1 LSYAVGALVH
11 ARGRDWIV
19 LPDSSHELLILR
31 PMGGTD
37 EDVSAILTAVEDVHP
52 ATFPL
57 PDPSRVGDDRSAR
70 LLRDALRLSVRS
82 SAGPFRSFG
91 RIAFDPRPYQVVP
104 LLMALRLN
112 PVRLL
117 IADDVGIGKT
127 VEALLVA
134 RELVDQASAKGLA
147 VLCPPHLAGQWQR
160 ELAEKFHIEAEL
172 VLPSTAARLERD
184 LRIDQTI
191 FQVHRFTVVSLDY
204 IKSERRRDEFLRT
217 CPDLVIVDE
226 AHTCAGG
233 SSEVDARHQ
242 RHRLVSG
249 LAQAADRHLILVT
262 ATPHSGKEEA
272 FRSLVGLLDP
282 GLAVLPDDLSGT
294 ANEGNRR
301 RLARHFVQRRRADL
315 RRYMGESTDFPE
327 AEETEEIY
335 KLSVE
340 YRSFLDRVLVQA
352 RDLVRDRS
360 GTQFERRL
368 RWWSALALLRSVASS
383 PAAAGATLI
392 ARAAAADAGDVKAA
406 DEIGRREV
414 LDLPGSDEDVVDMVP
429 GSDIESPGNE
439 GRLRARLMP
448 LAREAKQLEG
458 KLDLKLA
465 KGVSIVRK
473 LLADEFNPIV
483 FCRFIATAE
492 YVARELRRV
501 LPDEVQVVTITGLL
515 SAPER
520 EQRIAEI
527 DHRHQ
532 RVLVATD
539 CLSEGINLQHLFD
552 AVLHYDLSW
561 NPTRHEQREGRVDRY
576 GQLSPKV
583 RTITFY
589 GTDNRIDGIVLQVLL
604 RKHQRIK
611 KATGVSVPVP
621 GDPNTVVEAILEGLM
636 LRKDPDPQF
645 EQLVL
650 LEAELAPK
658 EKDLLQEW
666 DRSADRERRSRTMF
680 AQEGIKVD
688 EVIREL
694 AAVRA
699 AIGSGVDVRRFL
711 IAAVPEFGGRASG
724 NGVVSLH
731 LDGARTELRE
741 AMGTDQDHLRVAFSD
756 PAPSGALKLSRVH
769 PAISGLADLVLTT
782 AIDPLLDGPASRA
795 GVVRTR
801 SVARRTTLLLLR
813 HRHQLLT
820 SAQST
825 ASGAL
830 LAEECDTVAFRG
842 DPATP
847 EWLSDADVD
856 ALLLVEPSANVD
868 IEEQRHHARQAIASV
883 TALAAKL
890 DDRARVRASTLQ
902 EAHGRARQAI
912 DQPARRVTVAP
923 LLPSDVLGVYVYL
936 PDLRNLV

>member
-1 LSYAVGALVH
+1 MLPGSTDELV
-11 ARGRDWIV
+11 IV
-19 LPDSSHELLILR
+19 KPI
-31 PMGGTD
+31 GGSD
-37 EDVSAILTAVEDVHP
+37 EDVSAILTAVEQLRP
-52 ATFPL
+52 ARFPP

-91 RIAFDPRPYQVVP
+91 RIAFDPRPYQLVP

-134 RELVDQASAKGLA
+134 RELLDQSSATGLA
-147 VLCPPHLAGQWQR
+147 VLCPPHLASQWQR
-160 ELAEKFHIEAEL
+160 ELAEKFQIEAEL

-204 IKSERRRDEFLRT
+204 IKSERRREEFLRT

-233 SSEVDARHQ
+233 STALDARHQ
-242 RHRLVSG
+242 RHRLVKG
-249 LAQAADRHLILVT
+249 LAESANRHLILVT
-262 ATPHSGKEEA
+262 ATPHSGKEDA
-272 FRSLVGLLDP
+272 FHSLVGLLDT
-282 GLAVLPDDLSGT
+282 GLATLPDDLSGP

-315 RRYMGESTDFPE
+315 QRYMGESTDFPE
-327 AEETEEIY
+327 AEEAEETY
-335 KLSVE
+335 KLSPE
-340 YRSFLDRVLVQA
+340 YRRFLDRVLDQA
-352 RDLVRDRS
+352 RELVRDRS
-360 GTQFERRL
+360 GTQFQRRL

-383 PAAAGATLI
+383 PAAAGATLV
-392 ARAAAADAGDVKAA
+392 ARATSVEAGDVKTA
-406 DEIGRREV
+406 DEIASREV
-414 LDLPGSDEDVVDMVP
+414 LDLAGSDEEIVDTVP
-429 GSDIESPGNE
+429 GSDIEGPGDQ
-439 GRLRARLMP
+439 GMLRSRLIP
-448 LAREAKQLEG
+448 LAREARQLEG
-458 KLDLKLA
+458 KLDFKLS
-465 KGVSIVRK
+465 KGTAIVRK
-473 LLADEFNPIV
+473 LLDDGFSPLV

-492 YVARELRRV
+492 YVARELRKA
-501 LPDEVQVVTITGLL
+501 LPGDVQIVTVTGLL

-520 EQRIAEI
+520 EQRIAQI
-527 DHRHQ
+527 DGSKMRI
-532 RVLVATD
+532 LVATD

-576 GQLSPKV
+576 GQLSRTV

-650 LEAELAPK
+650 LEGELAPK
-658 EKDLLQEW
+658 EKELLQEW

-680 AQEGIKVD
+680 AQEGIKVE
-688 EVIREL
+688 EVTREL
-694 AAVRA
+694 DAVRA
-699 AIGSGVDVRRFL
+699 AIGSGVDVRRFF
-711 IAAVPEFGGRASG
+711 ISAIPEFGGQVSG
-724 NGVVSLH
+724 DGTVSVH

-741 AMGTDQDHLRVAFSD
+741 AIGTDQDYLRVAFSD
-756 PAPSGALKLSRVH
+756 AVPSGVLKLTRVH
-769 PAISGLADLVLTT
+769 PAISGLADLVLST
-782 AIDPLLDGPASRA
+782 ALDPLLDGPASRA

-801 SVARRTTLLLLR
+801 SVTKRTTLLLLR
-813 HRHQLLT
+813 HRHQILT
-820 SAQST
+820 SAKST
-825 ASGAL
+825 GSDAL
-830 LAEECDTVAFRG
+830 LAEECDTVAFVG

-856 ALLLVEPSANVD
+856 ALLLAEPSANVD
-868 IEEQRHHARQAIASV
+868 PEEQRHF
-883 TALAAKL
+883 
-890 DDRARVRASTLQ
+890 
-902 EAHGRARQAI
+902 ARQAI
-912 DQPARRVTVAP
+912 DAAAALGAGLEARARIRASSLQEAHLRARQATDQPARGVTVAP
-923 LLPSDVLGVYVYL
+923 LLPSDILGAYVYL
-936 PDLRNLV
+936 PDLRTRV